1 MGRALTGAR
10 LSVVDPI
17 TGRAKLDFVERKE
30 NESSCDEDVG
40 LTVSSANSEAEE
52 IRRSL
57 VGMRLEAGWFD
68 EAPEDPEIGAAAFN
82 QRSISSSPSSWSG
95 RLSAEET
102 TVEEVLE
109 AAADKPGAAPS

>member
-17 TGRAKLDFVERKE
+17 TGRAELDFVERKE
-30 NESSCDEDVG
+30 NESSCDE